1 MQIVSLPY
9 LSGRLSFDSNILN
22 SQEPNNLWIEK
33 RHLQGFFDLE
43 AKKIGE
49 LFLWLSL
56 KLFFANAVQTKS
68 FPLVY
73 LHANC
78 NLFRLFAQTISRV
91 YSSYL
96 WRVKG
101 KCTNE
106 SRKPANF
113 GPNSAENVQKLL
125 SKKNG
130 KASNFKQTILFF
142 ISFHQ
147 FNLQKKKTYFQVVF
161 LSKKKL
167 EDGKMEKVAT
177 KFRIFFAVQIT
188 KANLTAAAAT
198 SSRVP
203 GHSGPVLCCP
213 VHFYLV
219 VAN

>member
-147 FNLQKKKTYFQVVF
+147 FNLQKKKHIFKLFFCRKKNSRTEKWRKSQQSSVF
-161 LSKKKL
+161 FSLFKL
-167 EDGKMEKVAT
+167 LKQTWQLLLLLVPGFLGTRVQ
-177 KFRIFFAVQIT
+177 FCAVQST
-188 KANLTAAAAT
+188 FTW
-198 SSRVP
+198 S
-203 GHSGPVLCCP
+203 
-213 VHFYLV
+213 
-219 VAN
+219 